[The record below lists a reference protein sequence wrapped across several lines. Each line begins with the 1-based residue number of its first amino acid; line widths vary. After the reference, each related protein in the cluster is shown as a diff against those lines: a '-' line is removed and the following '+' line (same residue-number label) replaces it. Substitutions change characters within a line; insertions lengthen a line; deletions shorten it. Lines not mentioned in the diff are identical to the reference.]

1 MANNSSNSGNT
12 AFSGFAG
19 GHDSGK
25 TSFII
30 LEIKNYL
37 LYLVPGVGDV
47 PPATAGFASGEAL
60 GANTL
65 GANLP
70 HVNPNN
76 FPGTV
81 HWGPETVVSGPQVG
95 QLPPA

>member
-1 MANNSSNSGNT
+1 M
-12 AFSGFAG
+12 
-19 GHDSGK
+19 
-25 TSFII
+25 
-30 LEIKNYL
+30 
-37 LYLVPGVGDV
+37 PGVGDV
-47 PPATAGFASGEAL
+47 PPATAGFASGEAA
-60 GANTL
+60 GASTL

-81 HWGPETVVSGPQVG
+81 HWGPETVVSGPQAG